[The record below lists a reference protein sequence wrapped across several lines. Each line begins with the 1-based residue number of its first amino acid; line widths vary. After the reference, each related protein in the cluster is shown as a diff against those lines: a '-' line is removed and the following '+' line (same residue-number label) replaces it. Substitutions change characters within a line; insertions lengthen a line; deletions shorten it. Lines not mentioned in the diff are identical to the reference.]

1 MQMKSETNKENNNKK
16 QKSQEVKRK
25 GEGERQYVVSAKVRA
40 RPHRRRFTCVC
51 VCVCVCV
58 KDNAPEN
65 ARKEAAALY
74 AANKTGET
82 MSLGVANT
90 VSLYQAPRIPK
101 SQVQ

>member
-51 VCVCVCV
+51 V

>member
-25 GEGERQYVVSAKVRA
+25 GEGERQYVVSAKMRA
-40 RPHRRRFTCVC
+40 RPHRRRFTC

>member
-51 VCVCVCV
+51 VCVCV